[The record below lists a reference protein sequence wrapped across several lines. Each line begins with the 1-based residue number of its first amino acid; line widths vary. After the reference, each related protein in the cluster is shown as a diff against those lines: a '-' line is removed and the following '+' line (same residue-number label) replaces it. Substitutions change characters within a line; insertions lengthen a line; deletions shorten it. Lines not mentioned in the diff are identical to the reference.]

1 MRQYTIRDKKIFIK
15 TNDLEVAIKRI
26 SKNKAIGTDNIS
38 LQPLD
43 RNRTLKIKIN
53 NETYEE
59 HKENCTYKVSKK
71 DWKLM
76 CYWKIS

>member
-1 MRQYTIRDKKIFIK
+1 MRHYTIRSKKIYIEA
-15 TNDLEVAIKRI
+15 NDVEVALQRI

-43 RNRTLKIKIN
+43 RNRTLKMKIE
-53 NETYEE
+53 NETYDE
-59 HKENCTYKVSKK
+59 HRDNCTYKVSKK
-71 DWKLM
+71 DWKIM